1 MLRIVTVR
9 AVIDGVDKHTE
20 QRRLNCVKF
29 LSDDWFAAANKALQD
44 HDIGDVE
51 LTIAHVLDDTS
62 HHIALSEGRAK
73 VGPGTNE
80 ADVTLSSQSSE
91 VAKAVREGSLS
102 ALTAIQQGLITVE
115 GDVGCLISVAEAL
128 AAVDEALSHLA

>member
-9 AVIDGVDKHTE
+9 AVIDGVDKHIG
-20 QRRLNCVKF
+20 QRRLNCVEF

-44 HDIGDVE
+44 LDIGDVE
-51 LTIAHVLDDTS
+51 LVVAHVSENKS
-62 HHIALSEGRAK
+62 HHLALSDGRAK

-80 ADVTLSSQSSE
+80 PDVTLSQSWE
-91 VAKAVREGSLS
+91 VALAVREGSLS

-115 GDVGCLISVAEAL
+115 GDVGRLISAVEAL
-128 AAVDEALSHLA
+128 ATVDEVLSHLT

>member
-1 MLRIVTVR
+1 MLTIVTVW
-9 AVIDGVDKHTE
+9 AVIDGVDKHTG

-29 LSDDWFAAANKALQD
+29 LGDDWFAAANKALQD
-44 HDIGDVE
+44 LDIGDVE
-51 LTIAHVLDDTS
+51 LTVANVWGNES
-62 HHIALSEGRAK
+62 HHLALSDGRAK

-80 ADVTLSSQSSE
+80 ADVTLSQSLE

-115 GDVGCLISVAEAL
+115 GDVGCLISAAGAL
-128 AAVDEALSHLA
+128 AAVDEALSHLT

>member
-9 AVIDGVDKHTE
+9 AVIDGVDKHRG
-20 QRRLNCVKF
+20 QRRLNCVEF

-44 HDIGDVE
+44 LDIGDARLIV
-51 LTIAHVLDDTS
+51 AHVSENKS
-62 HHIALSEGRAK
+62 HHLALSDGRAK

-80 ADVTLSSQSSE
+80 ADVTLSQSLE
-91 VAKAVREGSLS
+91 VAVAVREGSLS

-115 GDVGCLISVAEAL
+115 GDVGRLISAAEAL
-128 AAVDEALSHLA
+128 AAVDEALSHLT

>member
-1 MLRIVTVR
+1 M
-9 AVIDGVDKHTE
+9 
-20 QRRLNCVKF
+20 KF

-44 HDIGDVE
+44 LDIGDVQ
-51 LTIAHVLDDTS
+51 LTVAHVLDDTS
-62 HHIALSEGRAK
+62 HHIALSGGKAS

-80 ADVTLSSQSSE
+80 ADVTLRQASE
-91 VAKAVREGSLS
+91 VAAAVREGSLS

-115 GDVGCLISVAEAL
+115 GDVGCLISAAEAL

>member
-1 MLRIVTVR
+1 V
-9 AVIDGVDKHTE
+9 E
-20 QRRLNCVKF
+20 F

-44 HDIGDVE
+44 LDVGDVE

-62 HHIALSEGRAK
+62 HHLALSDGRAK

-80 ADVTLSSQSSE
+80 PDVTLSQSSE
-91 VAKAVREGSLS
+91 VALAVREGSLS

-115 GDVGCLISVAEAL
+115 GDVGRLITAVEAIT
-128 AAVDEALSHLA
+128 AVDEALNDLI

>member
-9 AVIDGVDKHTE
+9 AVIDGVDKHTG

-29 LSDDWFAAANKALQD
+29 LSDDWFAAANKALED
-44 HDIGDVE
+44 INIGDVE
-51 LTIAHVLDDTS
+51 LTVANVWGNES
-62 HHIALSEGRAK
+62 HHLALSEGRAK

-80 ADVTLSSQSSE
+80 ADITLSQSSE
-91 VAKAVREGSLS
+91 TAIAVREGSLS

-115 GDVGCLISVAEAL
+115 GDVGLLISAAEAL
-128 AAVDEALSHLA
+128 SAVDEVLSYVT